1 MHFAFELFEEDIVS
15 FQLFEDEG
23 EGLEGLAADVVL
35 HAFDVAVD
43 GFGVE
48 TEAGEEA
55 GEDVVAMGD
64 GLADGAAMIG
74 EDDAA
79 VALVDEEA
87 FGIEF
92 LDHGGDAGLRN
103 AEVSGNIDDAR
114 VAFLFDQ
121 IVDLFEVVLDGAR
134 LGGGGRTSGFFGGG
148 HERMRGKWQGWVIS
162 QLKQVGLIKL
172 GLTNSLRGDKE
183 RGMNRKGIL
192 SLMAMLGAGVV
203 LTGCGKSESVSAP
216 DGKPRVVATTT
227 MIADLVRAVAGD
239 AVVVEGLMGPGV
251 DPHLYKPSGEDARR
265 LRDAGAIF
273 YNGLQL
279 EGRMAEL
286 FERMGREGKNAVALG
301 DSVAETARITP
312 EEAGAHAD
320 PHIWGDVGLWAGC
333 VNAVV
338 EGLSKV
344 VPGEK
349 AGFEERGSAVR
360 AKLMGLDA
368 WVKAQVAM
376 VPKEARV
383 LITSHDAFSYFGRA
397 YGFEVLGVQGISTVS
412 EAGLADVAK
421 MVDLIKQRAVK
432 AVFVESSVPPATI
445 ERISADSGAKVGGEL
460 FSDALGTPGE
470 MRQAGGEKVDVGT
483 YEGMIRFN
491 VSTIVEALK

>member
-1 MHFAFELFEEDIVS
+1 
-15 FQLFEDEG
+15 
-23 EGLEGLAADVVL
+23 
-35 HAFDVAVD
+35 
-43 GFGVE
+43 
-48 TEAGEEA
+48 
-55 GEDVVAMGD
+55 
-64 GLADGAAMIG
+64 
-74 EDDAA
+74 
-79 VALVDEEA
+79 
-87 FGIEF
+87 
-92 LDHGGDAGLRN
+92 
-103 AEVSGNIDDAR
+103 
-114 VAFLFDQ
+114 
-121 IVDLFEVVLDGAR
+121 
-134 LGGGGRTSGFFGGG
+134 
-148 HERMRGKWQGWVIS
+148 
-162 QLKQVGLIKL
+162 
-172 GLTNSLRGDKE
+172 
-183 RGMNRKGIL
+183 
-192 SLMAMLGAGVV
+192 
-203 LTGCGKSESVSAP
+203 
-216 DGKPRVVATTT
+216 
-227 MIADLVRAVAGD
+227 
-239 AVVVEGLMGPGV
+239 V

-273 YNGLQL
+273 YNGLEL

-301 DSVAETARITP
+301 DSVAETARIMP

-320 PHIWGDVGLWAGC
+320 PHIWGDVALWSGC

-344 VPGEK
+344 MPGEK
-349 AGFEERGSAVR
+349 AGFEERGGAVR

-376 VPKEARV
+376 VPKERRV

-491 VSTIVEALK
+491 VSTIVEGLKG

>member
-1 MHFAFELFEEDIVS
+1 VTETIPFKLLLALSAGIV
-15 FQLFEDEG
+15 
-23 EGLEGLAADVVL
+23 
-35 HAFDVAVD
+35 
-43 GFGVE
+43 
-48 TEAGEEA
+48 
-55 GEDVVAMGD
+55 
-64 GLADGAAMIG
+64 
-74 EDDAA
+74 
-79 VALVDEEA
+79 
-87 FGIEF
+87 
-92 LDHGGDAGLRN
+92 
-103 AEVSGNIDDAR
+103 
-114 VAFLFDQ
+114 
-121 IVDLFEVVLDGAR
+121 
-134 LGGGGRTSGFFGGG
+134 
-148 HERMRGKWQGWVIS
+148 
-162 QLKQVGLIKL
+162 
-172 GLTNSLRGDKE
+172 
-183 RGMNRKGIL
+183 
-192 SLMAMLGAGVV
+192 LGACDDQAGKTVV
-203 LTGCGKSESVSAP
+203 

-227 MIADLVRAVAGD
+227 MIADLVRAVAGE

-301 DSVAETARITP
+301 DSVAETARIMP

-320 PHIWGDVGLWAGC
+320 PHIWGDVALWSGC

-344 VPGEK
+344 MPGEK
-349 AGFEERGSAVR
+349 AGFEERGGAVR

-376 VPKEARV
+376 VPKERRV

-491 VSTIVEALK
+491 VSTIVEGLKG

>member
-1 MHFAFELFEEDIVS
+1 
-15 FQLFEDEG
+15 
-23 EGLEGLAADVVL
+23 
-35 HAFDVAVD
+35 
-43 GFGVE
+43 
-48 TEAGEEA
+48 
-55 GEDVVAMGD
+55 
-64 GLADGAAMIG
+64 
-74 EDDAA
+74 
-79 VALVDEEA
+79 
-87 FGIEF
+87 
-92 LDHGGDAGLRN
+92 
-103 AEVSGNIDDAR
+103 
-114 VAFLFDQ
+114 
-121 IVDLFEVVLDGAR
+121 
-134 LGGGGRTSGFFGGG
+134 
-148 HERMRGKWQGWVIS
+148 
-162 QLKQVGLIKL
+162 
-172 GLTNSLRGDKE
+172 
-183 RGMNRKGIL
+183 
-192 SLMAMLGAGVV
+192 
-203 LTGCGKSESVSAP
+203 
-216 DGKPRVVATTT
+216 
-227 MIADLVRAVAGD
+227 
-239 AVVVEGLMGPGV
+239 
-251 DPHLYKPSGEDARR
+251 
-265 LRDAGAIF
+265 
-273 YNGLQL
+273 
-279 EGRMAEL
+279 MAEL

-301 DSVAETARITP
+301 DSVAETARIMP

-320 PHIWGDVGLWAGC
+320 PHIWGDVTLWAGC

-349 AGFEERGSAVR
+349 AGFEERGGAVR

-397 YGFEVLGVQGISTVS
+397 YGFDVLGVQGISTVS

-491 VSTIVEALK
+491 VSTIVEGLR